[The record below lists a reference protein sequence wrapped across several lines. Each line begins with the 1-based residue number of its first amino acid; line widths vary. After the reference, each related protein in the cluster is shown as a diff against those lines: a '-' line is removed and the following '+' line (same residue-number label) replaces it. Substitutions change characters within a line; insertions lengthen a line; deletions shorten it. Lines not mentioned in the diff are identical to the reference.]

1 MKIVMLCWVKVVYSS
16 AVRVMRTFQPISANE
31 IPFFKLIVHFFRD
44 TGKLNGKYNL
54 MYVVNKRRKCN

>member
-1 MKIVMLCWVKVVYSS
+1 MVYSS